1 MEGVRLVLALGFVIG
16 GWSWS
21 ISWGSMNNWGSMS
34 YMVDWGRVD
43 KWSCMVDRDN
53 GGGMDSMMDGSM
65 VGHWNNWSM
74 MSNRVGDG
82 VAKVGG
88 RVTQKRG
95 GMTKTMV
102 DNGRST
108 IGETNQS
115 TSKRKSLETKH
126 IIDKEHQI
134 GRS

>member
-1 MEGVRLVLALGFVIG
+1 MEGVRLVFALGFVIG

-43 KWSCMVDRDN
+43 QGSCMVDRDN
-53 GGGMDSMMDGSM
+53 GGGVDRMMDGSM

-82 VAKVGG
+82 VAEVGG
-88 RVTQKRG
+88 RVTQ
-95 GMTKTMV
+95 
-102 DNGRST
+102 
-108 IGETNQS
+108 
-115 TSKRKSLETKH
+115 
-126 IIDKEHQI
+126 
-134 GRS
+134 